1 MQLNASEISNL
12 IEQRIGDLQVE
23 TQARTEGTI
32 VSLTDGIVRV
42 HGLGEVMQGEMLE
55 LPGNTF
61 GMAMNLERDSVGV
74 VVLGGFST
82 LKKVT
87 PCVAPGEFW
96 KFQSVR
102 NCWGGWLTRLV
113 SPLMARALSNVRL
126 PRRWKKSRRVL
137 LVVNR

>member
-12 IEQRIGDLQVE
+12 IEKKIGDLQVE

-61 GMAMNLERDSVGV
+61 GMAMNLERDSVGA
-74 VVLGGFST
+74 VVLGGYQH
-82 LKKVT
+82 LKEGDT
-87 PCVAPGEFW
+87 
-96 KFQSVR
+96 VR
-102 NCWGGWLTRLV
+102 CTGRILEV
-113 SPLMARALSNVRL
+113 PV
-126 PRRWKKSRRVL
+126 
-137 LVVNR
+137 

>member
-61 GMAMNLERDSVGV
+61 GMAMNLERDSRRCRRARW
-74 VVLGGFST
+74 LS
-82 LKKVT
+82 
-87 PCVAPGEFW
+87 AP
-96 KFQSVR
+96 
-102 NCWGGWLTRLV
+102 L
-113 SPLMARALSNVRL
+113 
-126 PRRWKKSRRVL
+126 RR
-137 LVVNR
+137 